1 MRTSIGAK
9 QPLDGGIQ
17 HTQDYTIPL
26 QGMLHEVDV
35 VLLEEP
41 EDIFNE
47 FKRAY
52 NADRSTLLVEYG
64 DYYNE
69 K

>member
-1 MRTSIGAK
+1 
-9 QPLDGGIQ
+9 
-17 HTQDYTIPL
+17 
-26 QGMLHEVDV
+26 MLHEVDV

-41 EDIFNE
+41 ENIFGE
-47 FKRAY
+47 FENAY

-64 DYYNE
+64 DYYND